1 MYVLRLYASPLLRGL
16 LPLLRG
22 IVCLVLLL
30 KGK

>member
-1 MYVLRLYASPLLRGL
+1 MYVLRLYASSLLRGL
-16 LPLLRG
+16 LSLLRG